1 MGKLGT
7 AVKQK
12 YRGARTPTRSG
23 RKLSMAK
30 IRNISTA
37 IAGALF
43 ALASSFGAQAGEF
56 DGVTVNVMTQ
66 TGAIQEPLQ
75 RRAPEF
81 EKLTGAKINV
91 IAVPFSDLYQ
101 KVLTDW
107 ASGTNSVDAA
117 VFAPQWMV
125 DYVSGGYLE
134 ELGPRIAKDK
144 DIDWDQIGPFFR
156 NFSATYNGKTYL
168 VPLDGDFHM
177 LYYRTDVLDKA
188 GLKPPKTWDEY
199 LEVAKALNGKEV
211 DGTKIYGSCIAKKRN
226 AQSYWFI
233 TDVTGSM
240 VQAKGTS
247 EGAFFDTK
255 DMRPLIDNEAFRA
268 ALKFLKESGKY
279 GPPDE
284 LNLDVSDTRPL
295 FVSGK
300 CALNLDWGD
309 VGVMAIDP
317 KISKVI
323 DKTGSVVTP
332 GSKEVLNWSTGKLEA
347 CTKDTCPYAVDGVN
361 HAPYAAFGGWSG
373 GINAKAKDKVKDAAY
388 AFLSYLSQPK
398 QSDVDVTVGASGF
411 NPYRSSQFAYNDTWK
426 NAGMSKVAGDSYL
439 GAIKDSLASPNM
451 ILDLRIPQN
460 QKYQQVVL
468 DEAIARYLAGELDED
483 GTVKAVLDGWNDL
496 NEQIGVDSQLK
507 FYSGTLG
514 VKR

>member
-1 MGKLGT
+1 MMHMAKMTSLST
-7 AVKQK
+7 AAAGAMLALAALP
-12 YRGARTPTRSG
+12 GAR
-23 RKLSMAK
+23 
-30 IRNISTA
+30 
-37 IAGALF
+37 
-43 ALASSFGAQAGEF
+43 AGEF
-56 DGVTVNVMTQ
+56 DGVTVNIMTQ

-75 RRAPEF
+75 RHAPEF
-81 EKLTGAKINV
+81 EKMTGAKINV

-134 ELGPRIAKDK
+134 DLGPRIAKDK
-144 DIDWDQIGPFFR
+144 DLQWDQIGTFFR
-156 NFSATYNGKTYL
+156 DFSATFGGKTYL
-168 VPLDGDFHM
+168 IPLDGDFHM
-177 LYYRTDVLDKA
+177 LYYRTDVLEKA
-188 GLKPPKTWDEY
+188 GLKPPTTWEEY
-199 LEVAKALNGKEV
+199 LQVAKALNGKDFNG
-211 DGTKIYGSCIAKKRN
+211 DGTKGYGSCIAKKRN

-233 TDVTGSM
+233 TDITGSM
-240 VQAKGTS
+240 VQSKGTS
-247 EGAFFDTK
+247 QGAFFDTK
-255 DMRPLIDNEAFRA
+255 DMRPLIDNEAFRK
-268 ALKFLKESGKY
+268 ALRFLKDSTAY

-309 VGVMAIDP
+309 VGVLAIDP
-317 KISKVI
+317 KSSKVI
-323 DKTGSVVTP
+323 DKTGSVITP
-332 GSKEVLNWSTGKLEA
+332 GSKEVLNWTTGKLEA
-347 CTKDTCPYAVDGVN
+347 CTKDTCPQAINGVN

-373 GINAKAKDKVKDAAY
+373 GINVKAKDKVKDAAY

-398 QSDVDVTVGASGF
+398 QSNVDVTIGKTGF
-411 NPYRSSQFAYNDTWK
+411 NPYRTSQFTYNDTWK

-439 GAIKDSLASPNM
+439 GAIKDSLNSPNM

-468 DEAIARYLAGELDED
+468 DEAIARYLAGEIDED
-483 GTVKAVLDGWNDL
+483 ATVKAVLDGWNEL
-496 NEQIGVDSQLK
+496 NQQIGVDSQLK
-507 FYSGTLG
+507 FYKGTLG
-514 VKR
+514 VQR

>member
-1 MGKLGT
+1 M
-7 AVKQK
+7 
-12 YRGARTPTRSG
+12 
-23 RKLSMAK
+23 
-30 IRNISTA
+30 
-37 IAGALF
+37 F
-43 ALASSFGAQAGEF
+43 ALASSIGAEAGEF
-56 DGVTVNVMTQ
+56 DGVTVNIMTQ

-101 KVLTDW
+101 NVLTDW

-125 DYVSGGYLE
+125 DYAAGGYLE
-134 ELGPRIAKDK
+134 ELTPRIAKDQK
-144 DIDWDQIGPFFR
+144 IEWDQIAPFFR
-156 NFSATYNGKTYL
+156 NFSATYGGKTYL

-177 LYYRTDVLDKA
+177 LYYRTDILDKA

-211 DGTKIYGSCIAKKRN
+211 DGVKVYGSCIAKKRN

-240 VQAKGTS
+240 IQAKGTS

-323 DKTGSVVTP
+323 DKTGSVITP
-332 GSKEVLNWSTGKLEA
+332 GSKRL
-347 CTKDTCPYAVDGVN
+347 P
-361 HAPYAAFGGWSG
+361 
-373 GINAKAKDKVKDAAY
+373 
-388 AFLSYLSQPK
+388 
-398 QSDVDVTVGASGF
+398 
-411 NPYRSSQFAYNDTWK
+411 
-426 NAGMSKVAGDSYL
+426 
-439 GAIKDSLASPNM
+439 
-451 ILDLRIPQN
+451 IP
-460 QKYQQVVL
+460 
-468 DEAIARYLAGELDED
+468 EIP
-483 GTVKAVLDGWNDL
+483 
-496 NEQIGVDSQLK
+496 
-507 FYSGTLG
+507 
-514 VKR
+514 